1 MTADMLDE
9 GSGGRSAI
17 EIEEAFARIG
27 SGLGTEIGP
36 DATMLSLTT
45 MSRHAARALD
55 LLSDVV
61 TRPRLDTADFGRVRD
76 LRVNRVVQQRD
87 MPPAVADR
95 AFARLVYPNHPYGHL
110 SMGTERALRAMAV
123 GEVVGFYRQ
132 VIVPAG
138 ATLIMVGDAS
148 HGELV
153 RYAGDAFGGWGGTD
167 VCLPPHHQAGDSA
180 APPDPP
186 DPEVRL
192 AVLHRAGASQS
203 ELRIGHVGVA
213 RRTPE
218 YHALLVLNT
227 VLGGQFVSRLNMNL
241 REDKGF
247 TYGARSSFDFRK
259 GRGPFVIQLGVAT
272 AATVAAIRE
281 ALAELAAIRGP
292 RPATDREL
300 DVARASLTRGYPRG
314 FETAEQIARAAAQI
328 ALHDLP
334 ADHFEQFMPLV
345 NRVDE
350 AAVSTAAAAHLA
362 PARSVVAIVGD
373 CDRFAGELAS
383 LNLGE
388 PALLAAADD

>member
-1 MTADMLDE
+1 V
-9 GSGGRSAI
+9 
-17 EIEEAFARIG
+17 
-27 SGLGTEIGP
+27 
-36 DATMLSLTT
+36 LSLTT
-45 MSRHAARALD
+45 MSRHAGRALG

-61 TRPRLDTADFGRVRD
+61 VRPRLDTVDFARVRD

-95 AFARLVYPNHPYGHL
+95 AFARLVYPNHPYGHV

-123 GEVVGFYRQ
+123 GEVVGFYGQ
-132 VIVPAG
+132 AIVPAE
-138 ATLIMVGDAS
+138 ATLILVGDAS

-153 RYAGDAFGGWGGTD
+153 RYAGDAFGGWSGTAAGM
-167 VCLPPHHQAGDSA
+167 PPCHQAGDSA
-180 APPDPP
+180 APPDPS

-192 AVLHRAGASQS
+192 AVARRAGASQS
-203 ELRIGHVGVA
+203 EVRIGHVGVA

-247 TYGARSSFDFRK
+247 TYGVRSSFDFRK

-272 AATVAAIRE
+272 AVTVAAVRE

-292 RPATDREL
+292 RPATAREL

-328 ALHDLP
+328 ALHGLS

-345 NRVDE
+345 RGVDE
-350 AAVSTAAAAHLA
+350 AAVSAAAAA
-362 PARSVVAIVGD
+362 PSRPPGAWSPLSAISI
-373 CDRFAGELAS
+373 AS
-383 LNLGE
+383 QESSLR
-388 PALLAAADD
+388 